1 MTIYLD
7 VVFFMNL
14 MYQMGILFL
23 IDRLLHCHAKMWR
36 LLLGGGLGSLCFC
49 LGLLAGIPVTKT
61 GWNFLF
67 AALIGAVSV
76 AAAFWPQNKR
86 KLPAILVMELFLSIC
101 LAGMLQISSQI
112 LDKSFVA
119 LTAAGALL
127 FLGLFCLSC
136 KQLLLAGIR
145 KEKDIYDVVLFHKG
159 RQVHGKGL
167 LDTGNS
173 LYDPISKEP
182 VIILQKSIANQLL
195 LDEMPRNQKGYRI
208 IPYQSIGTTKG
219 ILEAFFV
226 EKLTASAKQDE
237 QGKAEII
244 RTHVLCAVYEENY
257 STNGGYE
264 IILHPLLL

>member
-14 MYQMGILFL
+14 LYQLGILFL
-23 IDRLLHCHAKMWR
+23 TDRLLHCHAKMWR
-36 LLLGGGLGSLCFC
+36 LLLGGTVGSLSFC

-67 AALIGAVSV
+67 AVLIGIISIV
-76 AAAFWPQNKR
+76 AAFCPQNKR
-86 KLPAILVMELFLSIC
+86 KLPAILIMELFLSIC

-112 LDKSFVA
+112 TGKSFVA
-119 LTAAGALL
+119 LTAAGSLL
-127 FLGLFCLSC
+127 FLSLFCLSC
-136 KQLLLAGIR
+136 KQLLLAGMR
-145 KEKDIYDVVLFHKG
+145 REKDIYDVVLFHKG
-159 RQVHGKGL
+159 RQVEGKGL

-182 VIILQKSIANQLL
+182 VVILQKSMAKQLL
-195 LDEMPRNQKGYRI
+195 LDEMPQEQKGYRI

-219 ILEAFFV
+219 VLEAFFV
-226 EKLTASAKQDE
+226 EKVILSV
-237 QGKAEII
+237 GKNGPEKGEIE
-244 RTHVLCAVYEENY
+244 RTQVLCAVYEEDY
-257 STNGGYE
+257 SKNGGYE

>member
-14 MYQMGILFL
+14 LYQMGILFL
-23 IDRLLHCHAKMWR
+23 TDRLLHCNAKIRR

-49 LGLLAGIPVTKT
+49 LGLLIGIPVAKT

-67 AALIGAVSV
+67 AALIGVISSV
-76 AAAFWPQNKR
+76 TAFYPQNKR
-86 KLPAILVMELFLSIC
+86 KLPVILALELFLSIC
-101 LAGMLQISSQI
+101 LAGTLQIISRI
-112 LDKSFVA
+112 TGKSFVTLSA
-119 LTAAGALL
+119 VGALL
-127 FLGLFCLSC
+127 FLGLFCLSL
-136 KQLLLAGIR
+136 KQLLLASMR
-145 KEKDIYDVVLFHKG
+145 KKKDIYDVVFFHKG
-159 RQVHGKGL
+159 RQVRGKGL

-182 VIILQKSIANQLL
+182 VVILQKSIAKQLL
-195 LDEMPRNQKGYRI
+195 LGEMPQDQKGYRI

-219 ILEAFFV
+219 ILEAFLV
-226 EKLTASAKQDE
+226 EKLTIFADQS
-237 QGKAEII
+237 GKDKEKII
-244 RTHVLCAVYEENY
+244 RTQVLCAVYEENY